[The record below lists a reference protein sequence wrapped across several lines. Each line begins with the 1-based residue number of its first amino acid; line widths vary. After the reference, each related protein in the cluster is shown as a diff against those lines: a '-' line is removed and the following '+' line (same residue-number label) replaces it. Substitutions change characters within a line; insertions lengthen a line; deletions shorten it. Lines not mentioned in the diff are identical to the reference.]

1 MWNLEF
7 DKSEH
12 PADNDIYDTMEMNN
26 MPKTTAEILQ
36 ELNLAQGLLSGKT
49 AIITGAGRGIGREIA
64 HAFGWLGANVVLAD
78 ISDTGLKV
86 EKEISEAGGSGKW
99 IYTDVSSE
107 DSVKNLIDFC
117 GRNFGGVDY
126 LINNAIY
133 ISTAS
138 VEEMEVK
145 VWDQVISVNLRGT
158 FLTCKYMLPGMQLR
172 GTGTIINMVSTDAMP
187 YLSAYMASKGGIT
200 SFTQSLAAEV
210 SGKGISVIAL
220 APGFVRTPGMQ
231 SISEGLAPH
240 LGMSSDEFL
249 NLSLHPA
256 YEGAMP
262 AEDAGAA
269 TAYLAVRMAPDY
281 HGEVVTGYT
290 VLERAGYL
298 KVEQITG
305 EPGVPVEPNEID
317 KDANITDL
325 LTQLGVILKEID
337 EEFNKLPIFVRP
349 LARQGFTSKAGAN
362 TVDWQ
367 RSIVQAAGQGQ
378 IGPLIAG
385 KNSAEMLQKLEK
397 YIREVPQETAR
408 FTNDK
413 KVIGEVQQITQ
424 KRLAVLRGL
433 MCIIA
438 H

>member
-1 MWNLEF
+1 MG
-7 DKSEH
+7 
-12 PADNDIYDTMEMNN
+12 
-26 MPKTTAEILQ
+26 KTTAEILQ
-36 ELNLAQGLLSGKT
+36 VLNLAPGLLSGKT
-49 AIITGAGRGIGREIA
+49 AIITGAGRGIGLEIA
-64 HAFGWLGANVVLAD
+64 RAFAWLGANVVIAD
-78 ISDTGLKV
+78 ISDIGMKC
-86 EKEISEAGGSGKW
+86 EREISETGGSGKW
-99 IYTDVSSE
+99 IFTDVSNE
-107 DSVKNLIDFC
+107 DSVKNLIDEC
-117 GRNFGGVDY
+117 ERNFGAVDY

-133 ISTAS
+133 ITTAS
-138 VEEMEVK
+138 VEEIETK

-158 FLTCKYMLPGMQLR
+158 FLTCKYTLPGMQRR

-210 SGKGISVIAL
+210 VGKGISVIAL

-256 YEGAMP
+256 YAGAMP

-269 TAYLAVRMAPDY
+269 TAYLAVKMAPDY

-290 VLERAGYL
+290 VLERAGYI
-298 KVEQITG
+298 KGGQITG
-305 EPGVPVEPNEID
+305 DSGTPVESVEIN
-317 KDANITDL
+317 KNANITEL
-325 LTQLGVILKEID
+325 MVQLAAILKEIG

-349 LARQGFTSKAGAN
+349 LARQGFTSKAGASMI
-362 TVDWQ
+362 DWQ
-367 RSIVQAAGQGQ
+367 QAIIQAAGHGQ

-385 KNSAEMLQKLEK
+385 KNSTEMLQKLEK

-408 FTNDK
+408 FTNDE
-413 KVIGEVQQITQ
+413 KVLGEIRQMTQ
-424 KRLAVLRGL
+424 KRLAVLHGL
-433 MCIIA
+433 MGLIA

>member
-1 MWNLEF
+1 
-7 DKSEH
+7 
-12 PADNDIYDTMEMNN
+12 MEISIMT
-26 MPKTTAEILQ
+26 KTTAEILQ
-36 ELNLAQGLLSGKT
+36 QLNLPPGLLAGKT
-49 AIITGAGRGIGREIA
+49 AVITGAGRGIGREIA
-64 HAFGWLGANVVLAD
+64 HAFGWLGANVMLAD
-78 ISDTGLKV
+78 ISDTGYKC
-86 EKEISEAGGSGKW
+86 EQEISEAGGSAKW
-99 IYTDVSSE
+99 IYTDVSNE
-107 DSVKNLIDFC
+107 DSVKNLINECESMFGAVDF
-117 GRNFGGVDY
+117 

-133 ISTAS
+133 ITTAS
-138 VEEMEVK
+138 VEEMETK
-145 VWDQVISVNLRGT
+145 IWDQVISVNLRGT
-158 FLTCKYMLPGMQLR
+158 FLTCKYALPMMQRR

-256 YEGAMP
+256 YAGAMP

-298 KVEQITG
+298 KVGQNAGASE
-305 EPGVPVEPNEID
+305 VEVEAVEISKNAD
-317 KDANITDL
+317 LMDL
-325 LTQLGVILKEID
+325 LVQLAAILKEID

-349 LARQGFTSKAGAN
+349 LARKGFAGKAGAS
-362 TVDWQ
+362 TLDWQ
-367 RSIVQAAGQGQ
+367 RAIVQAAEQGQ
-378 IGPLIAG
+378 IGNLIAG
-385 KNSAEMLQKLEK
+385 KNSMEMLQKLEK

-408 FTNDK
+408 FTSDE
-413 KVIGEVQQITQ
+413 KVLGEIRQITQ
-424 KRLAVLRGL
+424 QRLAVMHEIMG
-433 MCIIA
+433 IITQ
-438 H
+438 

>member
-1 MWNLEF
+1 
-7 DKSEH
+7 
-12 PADNDIYDTMEMNN
+12 MEMST
-26 MPKTTAEILQ
+26 MAMTTAEILQ
-36 ELNLAQGLLSGKT
+36 LLNLTPGLLSGKT
-49 AIITGAGRGIGREIA
+49 TVITGAGRGIGREIA
-64 HAFGWLGANVVLAD
+64 HAFGWLGANVILAD
-78 ISDTGLKV
+78 ISDTGYKC
-86 EKEISEAGGSGKW
+86 EQEISEAGGSGKW
-99 IYTDVSSE
+99 IFTDVSNE
-107 DSVKNLIDFC
+107 DSVRNLIDEC
-117 GRNFGGVDY
+117 ERKFGPVDY

-133 ISTAS
+133 ITTAS
-138 VEEMEVK
+138 VEEMETK

-158 FLTCKYMLPGMQLR
+158 FLTCKYALPEMQRR

-256 YEGAMP
+256 YAGAMP

-290 VLERAGYL
+290 VLERAGFL
-298 KVEQITG
+298 KVAQNTG
-305 EPGVPVEPNEID
+305 DSEAKAKAVEINTNAEL
-317 KDANITDL
+317 TDL
-325 LTQLGVILKEID
+325 LVQLVAILKEVD

-349 LARQGFTSKAGAN
+349 LARRGFMGKAGASML
-362 TVDWQ
+362 DWQ
-367 RSIVQAAGQGQ
+367 RAIAQAAGQGK
-378 IGPLIAG
+378 IGNLIAG
-385 KNSAEMLQKLEK
+385 KSSRKMLQKLEK
-397 YIREVPQETAR
+397 YIREVPQESAR
-408 FTNDK
+408 FTSDE
-413 KVIGEVQQITQ
+413 KVIDEIRQITQ
-424 KRLAVLRGL
+424 KRLAVMHEL
-433 MCIIA
+433 MGIIA
-438 H
+438 Q

>member
-1 MWNLEF
+1 
-7 DKSEH
+7 
-12 PADNDIYDTMEMNN
+12 MEMSN
-26 MPKTTAEILQ
+26 MAKTTAEILQ
-36 ELNLAQGLLSGKT
+36 VLNLTPGLLSGKT
-49 AIITGAGRGIGREIA
+49 AVITGAGRGIGREIA
-64 HAFGWLGANVVLAD
+64 RAFGWLGANVVLAD
-78 ISDTGLKV
+78 ISDSGMKV
-86 EKEISEAGGSGKW
+86 ENEISEVGGSGKW
-99 IYTDVSSE
+99 IRTDVSSE
-107 DSVKNLIDFC
+107 DSVKNLVDFC
-117 GRNFGGVDY
+117 EKNFGGVDY

-158 FLTCKYMLPGMQLR
+158 FLTCKYALPGMLQR

-187 YLSAYMASKGGIT
+187 YLSAYMASKGGIS

-210 SGKGISVIAL
+210 SGKGINVVAL

-240 LGMSSDEFL
+240 LGMSSEEFL

-269 TAYLAVRMAPDY
+269 TAYLAVRMATDY
-281 HGEVVTGYT
+281 HGEIVTGYT
-290 VLERAGYL
+290 VLESAGYL
-298 KVEQITG
+298 KVGQNTAET
-305 EPGVPVEPNEID
+305 EVPVEPNEIGGD
-317 KDANITDL
+317 VNIADL
-325 LTQLGVILKEID
+325 LAQLEVILKEID

-349 LARQGFTSKAGAN
+349 LARQGFTGKAGAN
-362 TVDWQ
+362 IAEWQ
-367 RSIVQAAGQGQ
+367 RAIVQAAGQGR

-385 KNSAEMLQKLEK
+385 KNSAEMLHKLEK
-397 YIREVPQETAR
+397 YICEVPQETAR
-408 FTNDK
+408 FTNDD
-413 KVIGEVQQITQ
+413 KVLDEIRQITQ
-424 KRLAVLRGL
+424 KRLAVLQGL
-433 MCIIA
+433 MGIIA